1 MNLSFNDAELE
12 VLRLAAGREGMASAA
27 WAGRQVMAVAQH
39 TLVPVSRDAGDVL
52 RELIAA
58 RVHLRETVTALR
70 ALAAPGSPTADLPA
84 TAADPPATGL
94 PATAA
99 DPPATGL
106 PATAADPPATGLPAT
121 AAEVVARALDAVA
134 RVDEATVAV
143 MRERRSR
150 S

>member
-1 MNLSFNDAELE
+1 MSFNDAELE
-12 VLRLAAGREGMASAA
+12 VVRLAAEREGMASAA

-52 RELIAA
+52 RELVQA
-58 RVHLRETVTALR
+58 RVHLRETVAALR
-70 ALAAPGSPTADLPA
+70 AL
-84 TAADPPATGL
+84 TAAGL
-94 PATAA
+94 PVFGLPETAA
-99 DPPATGL
+99 T
-106 PATAADPPATGLPAT
+106 
-121 AAEVVARALDAVA
+121 VVEETLKAVA

>member
-1 MNLSFNDAELE
+1 
-12 VLRLAAGREGMASAA
+12 
-27 WAGRQVMAVAQH
+27 MAVAQH

-70 ALAAPGSPTADLPA
+70 ALAAAGTPA
-84 TAADPPATGL
+84 AGL

-99 DPPATGL
+99 D
-106 PATAADPPATGLPAT
+106 
-121 AAEVVARALDAVA
+121 VVARALDAVA
-134 RVDEATVAV
+134 RVDAATVAV

>member
-1 MNLSFNDAELE
+1 MSFSDTELAVVRTAAE
-12 VLRLAAGREGMASAA
+12 REGMASAA

-52 RELIAA
+52 RELVAA
-58 RVHLRETVTALR
+58 RVHLRETVSALR
-70 ALAAPGSPTADLPA
+70 ALAAAGP
-84 TAADPPATGL
+84 PPAGPPAAGL
-94 PATAA
+94 PV
-99 DPPATGL
+99 
-106 PATAADPPATGLPAT
+106 T

-134 RVDEATVAV
+134 RVDAATVAV

>member
-1 MNLSFNDAELE
+1 MGVEGSSGGVRRRERLTSEPRGRRVNLSFNETELE

-39 TLVPVSRDAGDVL
+39 VLVPVSRDAGDVL

-70 ALAAPGSPTADLPA
+70 ALATTYP
-84 TAADPPATGL
+84 PPAGL
-94 PATAA
+94 PE
-99 DPPATGL
+99 P
-106 PATAADPPATGLPAT
+106 

-134 RVDEATVAV
+134 RVDAATVAV
-143 MRERRSR
+143 MRERRPR

>member
-12 VLRLAAGREGMASAA
+12 VVRLAAGREGMSPAA

-52 RELIAA
+52 RELVQA
-58 RVHLRETVTALR
+58 RVHLRETAAALR
-70 ALAAPGSPTADLPA
+70 VLTVAGPPVAVLPETAATVLEAALA
-84 TAADPPATGL
+84 
-94 PATAA
+94 
-99 DPPATGL
+99 
-106 PATAADPPATGLPAT
+106 
-121 AAEVVARALDAVA
+121 AVA

-143 MRERRSR
+143 MRERRPR

>member
-12 VLRLAAGREGMASAA
+12 VLRLAAGREGMSPAS

-70 ALAAPGSPTADLPA
+70 ALAA
-84 TAADPPATGL
+84 ADPPATDL
-94 PATAA
+94 PDTAA
-99 DPPATGL
+99 D
-106 PATAADPPATGLPAT
+106 
-121 AAEVVARALDAVA
+121 VVARALDAVA
-134 RVDEATVAV
+134 RVDAATVAV